1 MLVGQT
7 GSVNAVVGCMMSS
20 TRQRTTLSN
29 RSAAHDS
36 LIFVSLNLSDLI
48 TLLPLTISKIA
59 LLACASAH
67 TELSESTVV
76 MSGVD
81 VFTLSDTIILS
92 VDRIVRMMR
101 TGTRTIVLLRIPV
114 AVAVVVGIAADPL
127 VDAVS

>member
-1 MLVGQT
+1 
-7 GSVNAVVGCMMSS
+7 MMSS

-36 LIFVSLNLSDLI
+36 LIFVSLHLSDLI
-48 TLLPLTISKIA
+48 TLLPLSISKIA
-59 LLACASAH
+59 LFACASAH

-92 VDRIVRMMR
+92 VDRIVMLMR
-101 TGTRTIVLLRIPV
+101 FVTRTIVLLRIPV

-127 VDAVS
+127 VDAFS